1 MTMRISPATFKYRGQ
16 PELQIQL
23 ARNVVQAVSALPGVK
38 SAAIATDVPLLGGP
52 SFIMRFEGRAPVRVS
67 QAPIAA
73 YYAVTPGFFD
83 AMGMRVLRG
92 RGITERDT
100 RESPQVVV
108 INQTLAERYFPGQD
122 PIGKRLEVAF
132 YTPPNWREIVGI
144 VKDVKSAGLD
154 QDTPVQVFTAFVQN
168 PAFVYAVPP
177 GLTVLARTSGDPAAM
192 TSAMRA
198 AILGVDRSQP
208 VYAIQPMTEVVSKS
222 IAQRRLSL
230 ILLAF
235 FAISALVLAAVG
247 VYGVMSYAVS
257 QRTNEIGIRMAL
269 GARQWQ
275 VLLRVEGQGMVLV
288 VIGLAIGLVGTVIAT
303 RFMSALLFRVGVRDP
318 LTFGIAAVTLVVVS
332 LFACYLPARRA
343 ANVDPII
350 ALRCE

>member
-1 MTMRISPATFKYRGQ
+1 
-16 PELQIQL
+16 
-23 ARNVVQAVSALPGVK
+23 
-38 SAAIATDVPLLGGP
+38 
-52 SFIMRFEGRAPVRVS
+52 
-67 QAPIAA
+67 
-73 YYAVTPGFFD
+73 
-83 AMGMRVLRG
+83 MGMRVVRG

-177 GLTVLARTSGDPAAM
+177 GLTVLARTSGDPAAIQRD
-192 TSAMRA
+192 ARRHPGRGP
-198 AILGVDRSQP
+198 LQP

-247 VYGVMSYAVS
+247 RLRRDVLCGDAA
-257 QRTNEIGIRMAL
+257 T
-269 GARQWQ
+269 AR
-275 VLLRVEGQGMVLV
+275 
-288 VIGLAIGLVGTVIAT
+288 
-303 RFMSALLFRVGVRDP
+303 SASAWRW
-318 LTFGIAAVTLVVVS
+318 
-332 LFACYLPARRA
+332 ARGSG
-343 ANVDPII
+343 
-350 ALRCE
+350 RCCSAWKDRGRCW